1 MPDKG
6 IERGY
11 LAENSQA
18 CPDGWPLPVSGFV
31 LAGGKSSRMGR
42 NKAMLPWHI
51 SRTWTETLLDHTA
64 NRLRVVCDPVA
75 ICGFVPGSQ
84 PPGPD
89 SPSLPPN
96 ADSALAQIPDA
107 RPGTGPLGGIVAA
120 LEQSRTDWNLFLA
133 IDLPLLPA
141 GFLRDLLNRV
151 PAGRSEPL
159 CIIPTL
165 SGRPQPLCS
174 VLHRSLACGLRNALE
189 SGQYKVM
196 LALQLAAERIA
207 PARPEAVALDLWEIE
222 DLPAEAGL
230 QPREWFLNVNTPAD
244 WDRAEEL
251 ALRSLE
257 EDA

>member
-1 MPDKG
+1 MPDKS

-11 LAENSQA
+11 LAKKSQA

-51 SRTWTETLLDHTA
+51 SRTQTETLLDHTA

-84 PPGPD
+84 PPDPD
-89 SPSLPPN
+89 SPNLPLKANSVLTQLP
-96 ADSALAQIPDA
+96 DALAGA
-107 RPGTGPLGGIVAA
+107 GPVGGIVAA

-133 IDLPLLPA
+133 IDLPLLPVR
-141 GFLRDLLNRV
+141 FLRDLLTRV
-151 PAGRSEPL
+151 PAARSEPL
-159 CIIPTL
+159 CIIPML

-174 VLHRSLACGLRNALE
+174 LVHRSLAGGLRNAME

-196 LALQLAAERIA
+196 LALQLATEKIA
-207 PARPEAVALDLWEIE
+207 PACPAAAAVDLWQIE
-222 DLPAEAGL
+222 DLPAEGGL

-244 WDRAEEL
+244 WNRAEEL
-251 ALRSLE
+251 ALRSLD
-257 EDA
+257 EDG